1 MNLRNPSPTKEE
13 KHHTLRTILLCENMI
28 LTNIPTSPPLSHN
41 PHPPTFPDS
50 DSTRFPCR
58 SLIFGGNNR
67 SCGVFPRYPT
77 IISSKYSLRCYN
89 LSSPLIR
96 HRIRYSG
103 KGLASQF
110 SSFFRRYTRE
120 EYISE
125 PLRRFVSAL

>member
-13 KHHTLRTILLCENMI
+13 KYHTLHTILLCENI
-28 LTNIPTSPPLSHN
+28 ICQFHHHPLIISTHRHSPDP
-41 PHPPTFPDS
+41 

-58 SLIFGGNNR
+58 SLIFWGR
-67 SCGVFPRYPT
+67 TIEISGVFPRYPT

-89 LSSPLIR
+89 SASPLIS

-103 KGLASQF
+103 EGLASEL

-125 PLRRFVSAL
+125 PLRGFVSAL